1 MSGQDGRLKAFQL
14 AACLID
20 AEPCDFFLILFWL
33 FQQILLYTATE
44 VNY

>member
-14 AACLID
+14 AAFLID
-20 AEPCDFFLILFWL
+20 AEPCDFFILFWL
-33 FQQILLYTATE
+33 FQQILLYTEIE